1 MIIISIIIAAL
12 LLFISMAYVS
22 NATWRNIL
30 STIFAVII
38 IVCAI
43 FMVRNDRE
51 HYGMHKVDTT
61 ETTDL
66 ISVSPSKE
74 MKMLLY
80 EPVGTAGKEKVYI
93 YKKNESQKKPTT
105 TNPDPSNT
113 TNTIKT
119 VSGTPTVKTT
129 TTRWEYKN
137 DTYRFWFG
145 IAGNGHKL
153 IGHHNTFNINKDW
166 LTLSSAQAKKLQ
178 KLAKQQN
185 SASAKKEAETYV
197 KATVTKSITAA
208 MKKDPKMSASEQKA
222 LTAEAT
228 KKATAAYKKQAMAKL
243 VEEAKK

>member
-30 STIFAVII
+30 SPIFAVII

-119 VSGTPTVKTT
+119 VAGTPRVKTT

-178 KLAKQQN
+178 KLAKENQ
-185 SASAKKEAETYV
+185 ATMKTEGKKYVEAQV
-197 KATVTKSITAA
+197 KATVTAT
-208 MKKDPKMSASEQKA
+208 MKKDPKMSASDQKA
-222 LTAEAT
+222 LEAKT
-228 KKATAAYKKQAMAKL
+228 EKIVAADYQKQEMAKM
-243 VEEAKK
+243 VAEAKK